1 MKRFPPPAH
10 YSVTGKKCMKITL
23 RVCLLLLA
31 SAAGAQPLKIVAV
44 SAPEVQC
51 AFSRNC
57 KVAVEDL
64 SAPVSAS
71 GFLQSRNYKAAGLY
85 VYEYRIDLRDAAG
98 ANGIRTLTVE
108 FGPNARFD
116 FDGSG
121 KADVFV
127 TTRGNLGKVG
137 LQSAVR
143 EGGRVTFTFEPPV
156 SGGDST
162 FFFGLLSR
170 FPRHTVTASA
180 GGTGGAPLT
189 LAAWAPHY

>member
-1 MKRFPPPAH
+1 MK
-10 YSVTGKKCMKITL
+10 KTL

-31 SAAGAQPLKIVAV
+31 PAAAAQPLKIVSV
-44 SAPEVQC
+44 SSPEVQC
-51 AFSRNC
+51 AFSRSC

-64 SAPVSAS
+64 SAPVAAS
-71 GFLQSRNYKAAGLY
+71 GFLQSRNYKASAGLY
-85 VYEYRIDLRDAAG
+85 VYEYRVDLRDAAG

-143 EGGRVTFTFEPPV
+143 DGGRVTFTFEPPV
-156 SGGDST
+156 SGGDSS
-162 FFFGLLSR
+162 FFFGLVSR

-180 GGTGGAPLT
+180 AGAGGPPLM
-189 LAAWAPHY
+189 LPAWAPHY

>member
-1 MKRFPPPAH
+1 MK
-10 YSVTGKKCMKITL
+10 KTL

-31 SAAGAQPLKIVAV
+31 PAAAAQPLKIVTV

-51 AFSRNC
+51 VLSANC
-57 KVAVEDL
+57 KVAIEDL
-64 SAPVSAS
+64 SAPVAAS
-71 GFLQSRNYKAAGLY
+71 GFLQSRHYKAGAGLY
-85 VYEYRIDLRDAAG
+85 VYEYRVDLRDAAA

-108 FGPNARFD
+108 FGPNAKFD

-143 EGGRVTFTFEPPV
+143 QGGRVTFTFEPPV
-156 SGGDST
+156 TGGDSS

-180 GGTGGAPLT
+180 AGGAGPPLS
-189 LAAWAPHY
+189 LAAWAPNY